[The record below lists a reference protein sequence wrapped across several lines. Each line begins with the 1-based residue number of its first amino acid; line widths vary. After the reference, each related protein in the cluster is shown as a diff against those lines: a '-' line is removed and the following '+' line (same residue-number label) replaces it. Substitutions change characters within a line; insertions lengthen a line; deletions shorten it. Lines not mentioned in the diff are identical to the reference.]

1 MAYYFLYSL
10 RLKGSENALESYGA
24 TIQRTLNYNT
34 YRKLPTCMYVCI
46 FVYTYIYMYSLHNL
60 IRNYIGQKEK
70 NAVFIE
76 YLLSIKPLA
85 EAVSTSISIVSFEL
99 GIITPNLETK

>member
-1 MAYYFLYSL
+1 
-10 RLKGSENALESYGA
+10 
-24 TIQRTLNYNT
+24 
-34 YRKLPTCMYVCI
+34 
-46 FVYTYIYMYSLHNL
+46 MYSLHNL